1 MRSVDDGARGMRN
14 SDQWLVVSCWKLRV
28 ILSGA
33 VGEAIYE
40 TWNFSSL
47 VELSSLGLD
56 LAFSIE
62 SKKGLLLI
70 HKPSARFFAP
80 LHYAQNDTTRFPVLT
95 FPPGDEPA
103 GISVITFPGGN
114 LSARIWQW
122 NFLEEICPLE
132 FGNGI
137 SRGKYVRRISGN
149 DISRGKY
156 VR

>member
-1 MRSVDDGARGMRN
+1 MVSGQLLETACHSERSHRRCG
-14 SDQWLVVSCWKLRV
+14 V

-114 LSARIWQW
+114 LFTG
-122 NFLEEICPLE
+122 FLEMKFI
-132 FGNGI
+132 
-137 SRGKYVRRISGN
+137 
-149 DISRGKY
+149 
-156 VR
+156 